1 MMNDLTGM
9 EGRKLRMPS
18 VSPLRVMGRVTGRQ
32 RGWALGIN
40 TIPFH
45 FPATA
50 FPVEMATPQPTN
62 LSSTVR
68 GDDNLRLSFER
79 GSYQGGYR
87 LADYEQRGLL
97 CSLCRIL
104 FMTFKEMNVWPC
116 SVWHWLWFTVYSF
129 LHYES
134 NRAPEVRLRFEIYHI
149 MSLSSVLPENVILPT
164 IEHNNTK
171 HLNTKVYNDTLHYMY
186 ITL

>member
-68 GDDNLRLSFER
+68 GDDNLRLSFEK

-87 LADYEQRGLL
+87 LTMSREDCCAANAEFCSWRLRRWMSDHAL
-97 CSLCRIL
+97 CDTDSD
-104 FMTFKEMNVWPC
+104 
-116 SVWHWLWFTVYSF
+116 SQFTVFYTMKVTEH
-129 LHYES
+129 L
-134 NRAPEVRLRFEIYHI
+134 RLD
-149 MSLSSVLPENVILPT
+149 LGL
-164 IEHNNTK
+164 K
-171 HLNTKVYNDTLHYMY
+171 Y
-186 ITL
+186 ITLCLSVQSYLKM

>member
-50 FPVEMATPQPTN
+50 FPVEMATPRPAN
-62 LSSTVR
+62 LSSVCLWEAMTICKSLLRGVHIRMGTGWLAMSTEAGGGGASLGNSVRTTVDLWSQWATVESR
-68 GDDNLRLSFER
+68 GWVIMDYPRLIW
-79 GSYQGGYR
+79 GNIYK
-87 LADYEQRGLL
+87 
-97 CSLCRIL
+97 CHRIY
-104 FMTFKEMNVWPC
+104 K
-116 SVWHWLWFTVYSF
+116 H
-129 LHYES
+129 
-134 NRAPEVRLRFEIYHI
+134 AIYW
-149 MSLSSVLPENVILPT
+149 MSVLKSSIIQQSAILLYGRAGQGIPA
-164 IEHNNTK
+164 
-171 HLNTKVYNDTLHYMY
+171 LYNMTTH
-186 ITL
+186 